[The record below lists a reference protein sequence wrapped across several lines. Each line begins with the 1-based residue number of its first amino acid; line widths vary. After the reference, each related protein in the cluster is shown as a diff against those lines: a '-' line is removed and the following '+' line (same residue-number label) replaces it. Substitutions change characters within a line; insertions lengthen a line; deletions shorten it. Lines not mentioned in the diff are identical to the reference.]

1 MSPWI
6 ILGAIVGGATS
17 IVGGALLLFAVKT
30 AITAVK
36 EAWTK
41 RHASANKPYIP
52 EGLLEPLGK

>member
-1 MSPWI
+1 MSTWS
-6 ILGAIVGGATS
+6 ILAILAGGASS

-30 AITAVK
+30 AISAVK

-41 RHASANKPYIP
+41 RHVSASKPYIP